1 MNKKI
6 AAVAAVGLGSLML
19 IGTTG
24 SAFAAE
30 ASPSP
35 ISSAT
40 PKPTT
45 SHTADPA
52 KKALREANATAR
64 QAAHATLKAAI
75 EKAKADYQAVLATNP
90 SNEVKAAAK
99 AARKAAVESARG
111 AHFTAMKAIN
121 PNWTPHP
128 KGERKEA
135 SAPSGS

>member
-24 SAFAAE
+24 SAFASD

-40 PKPTT
+40 PKPSA

-52 KKALREANATAR
+52 KKAQRQANATAR

-90 SNEVKAAAK
+90 SDEAKSAAK
-99 AARKAAVESARG
+99 AARKAAVESARA
-111 AHFTAMKAIN
+111 AHLNAMKAIN
-121 PNWTPHP
+121 PSWTPHA
-128 KGERKEA
+128 KGQHKEV
-135 SAPSGS
+135 SGTPSN